1 METKCW
7 VKVPPYLG
15 TPSER
20 SSCTAYTWGPVWCFP
35 SLSGSRRR
43 RRWCSCSCTPR
54 TGEKSPGQEE
64 APLLWVASHQPVL
77 LVPSLLLP
85 SRSWRRSP
93 TCSWTCL
100 SPSHWADRG
109 CQRGQSMTEWLTWL
123 HLTGLLSDC
132 LLAASQSCRIN
143 VSKVR
148 SRRKKPKQSPA
159 YLRLNS
165 REPDLITSEVVSE
178 YWILNSANF
187 TLFLA
192 KYCYLFLLISSWISL
207 ALLNNC
213 WSKFLKCQF

>member
-35 SLSGSRRR
+35 SWSGSRRR

-100 SPSHWADRG
+100 SPSHWGR
-109 CQRGQSMTEWLTWL
+109 QRMSARTENDGVTYLAPPDGTAIR
-123 HLTGLLSDC
+123 LSPC
-132 LLAASQSCRIN
+132 CF
-143 VSKVR
+143 
-148 SRRKKPKQSPA
+148 
-159 YLRLNS
+159 
-165 REPDLITSEVVSE
+165 SELS
-178 YWILNSANF
+178 Y
-187 TLFLA
+187 
-192 KYCYLFLLISSWISL
+192 
-207 ALLNNC
+207 
-213 WSKFLKCQF
+213 KCF